1 MRSMSQFELVGA
13 PTSAGAHGPGQEKA
27 PAALRRAGLIEA
39 LRSANVDLDDAGD
52 LPIALFHPDPANR
65 RAQNASRVSS
75 VATQVSDQV
84 VAVARRGHLPFVI
97 GGDCTI
103 TVGVVS
109 GLLDSGSADLG
120 LLYFDGDI
128 DLNTP
133 ETTRSG
139 ILDNMGIAHL
149 IGVAGTP
156 LRDVGRRQPLLTDG
170 QIVLFGYE
178 TEEQDEIQLTA
189 LKRRTIR
196 HRPSHEVKK
205 NPSGVAR
212 EAMAELT
219 RHSKRVLVHFDVDV
233 IDTTEL
239 PLADFPHFNA
249 GLSIDEAMACLKV
262 FLATPMLAGVVMTE
276 INPDHDPDGTILRDF
291 VRRIAA
297 TFRQS

>member
-1 MRSMSQFELVGA
+1 MSQFELVGA

-65 RAQNASRVSS
+65 RAQNASRVAS
-75 VATQVSDQV
+75 VATQVADQV
-84 VAVARRGHLPFVI
+84 VAVVRRGHLPFVI

-103 TVGVVS
+103 TIGVVS

-120 LLYFDGDI
+120 VLYFDGDI
-128 DLNTP
+128 DLNSP

-149 IGVAGTP
+149 IGMAGTP
-156 LRDVGRRQPLLTDG
+156 LQDVGPRRPLLTDG

-178 TEEQDEIQLTA
+178 TDEQEVIQRSA
-189 LKRRTIR
+189 LKRRAIR
-196 HRPSHEVKK
+196 HHPADEVRG
-205 NPSGVAR
+205 NPSGIAR

-219 RHSKRVLVHFDVDV
+219 KHAKRVLVHFDVDV

-249 GLSIDEAMACLKV
+249 GLSLEDAMACLKV
-262 FLATPMLAGVVMTE
+262 FLSTPALAGVVMTE

-291 VRRIAA
+291 VHRVAA
-297 TFRQS
+297 AFRQS